1 MDGLL
6 FHITLTMT
14 WSSTYC
20 LKVCQEPWRML
31 LKLSPPL
38 SLLYAFQ
45 DYLMSPA
52 TLIKTIKTIHSTF
65 LQTNLIEDYV
75 IDVFFFQMIPSWGK
89 LIVNVKEERLSY

>member
-1 MDGLL
+1 ML

-14 WSSTYC
+14 WSFTYC
-20 LKVCQEPWRML
+20 LKVGQEPWRML

-38 SLLYAFQ
+38 SILYPFQ

-52 TLIKTIKTIHSTF
+52 TSIKTIKTIHSTF

-75 IDVFFFQMIPSWGK
+75 TDGFFFQMIPSCGK
-89 LIVNVKEERLSY
+89 LIVNVNEERLSY